1 MTRTEL
7 DDIKKTL
14 EICGGKEDCPGCP
27 LYLKV
32 ESCIQVSR
40 RQALD
45 AIKLLETELI
55 DERYR
60 HDRLQDWTIARDKQH
75 EEQLGRV
82 FEQMR
87 NLCRYHRALRDDDGS
102 TEHLCR
108 LNEELTGILLY
119 RCSRESCP
127 FFPRKEASHAE
138 VPTP

>member
-14 EICGGKEDCPGCP
+14 EICGSKEDCPGCP

-40 RQALD
+40 LQALD

-55 DERYR
+55 EERHR

-75 EEQLGRV
+75 EEQMCGIWN
-82 FEQMR
+82 QMR
-87 NLCRYHRALRDDDGS
+87 NLCRYHRALRDDNGS
-102 TEHLCR
+102 TENLCQ
-108 LNEELTGILLY
+108 LNEALSGILLY
-119 RCSRESCP
+119 RCSMESCP

-138 VPTP
+138 VPAP

>member
-14 EICGGKEDCPGCP
+14 EICIKDEKCNGCP
-27 LYLKV
+27 LY
-32 ESCIQVSR
+32 EQSECTSICRMQS
-40 RQALD
+40 LD

-60 HDRLQDWTIARDKQH
+60 HDRLQDWTVARDKQH

-87 NLCRYHRALRDDDGS
+87 NLCRYHRSLRDDDGS
-102 TEHLCR
+102 VEHLCR
-108 LNEELTGILLY
+108 LNEELPGILLY

-138 VPTP
+138 LPTP

>member
-14 EICGGKEDCPGCP
+14 EICIKAGACDGCS
-27 LYLKV
+27 LAGQL
-32 ESCIQVSR
+32 ECTHICRMQS
-40 RQALD
+40 LD

-55 DERYR
+55 DERYH

-87 NLCRYHRALRDDDGS
+87 NLCRYHRSLRDDDGS
-102 TEHLCR
+102 VEHLCR
-108 LNEELTGILLY
+108 LNEELPGILLY

-138 VPTP
+138 LPTP